1 MEIIAKDESFV
12 SVITAVNRFNIDSLT
27 RLSDIQH
34 ELDKKFSDYEIILMA
49 QKSVQKAIAVEMEHI
64 LKDVPCIR
72 YLQLSS
78 DVNSD
83 VIWSAGTENAIGDF
97 IVCFD
102 LKSDPLSLIT
112 DSINLCRQGNDVIV
126 GTAKQKQSI
135 AYRILR
141 PLSGWM
147 LNIADYRLPKDAT
160 SFRCLS
166 RRALNSVMDTGRFYQ
181 QFFMQIQK
189 SGYTQSEL
197 KYEKLSIDDKKSLL
211 SSVRTT
217 LKLMF
222 FNSTKPLR
230 LMSLLGLS
238 GSAIACLFSLYSIIL
253 NVFKNNVVEGWT
265 STVFIISLLSSIQFV
280 ILAFVAE
287 YLNRI
292 LVEQSDSYGYSIVFE
307 KNSMVMINMDR
318 INVLEQ
324 STSQSDNKVQ
334 TGRDR

>member
-49 QKSVQKAIAVEMEHI
+49 QKSVQKAIAGEMEHI

-126 GTAKQKQSI
+126 GTAKQKQSMPETIPVHRKRGLMRWI
-135 AYRILR
+135 AISALSILTCR
-141 PLSGWM
+141 
-147 LNIADYRLPKDAT
+147 
-160 SFRCLS
+160 
-166 RRALNSVMDTGRFYQ
+166 
-181 QFFMQIQK
+181 
-189 SGYTQSEL
+189 YTQ
-197 KYEKLSIDDKKSLL
+197 
-211 SSVRTT
+211 
-217 LKLMF
+217 
-222 FNSTKPLR
+222 NSKTR
-230 LMSLLGLS
+230 A
-238 GSAIACLFSLYSIIL
+238 GSAP
-253 NVFKNNVVEGWT
+253 
-265 STVFIISLLSSIQFV
+265 
-280 ILAFVAE
+280 
-287 YLNRI
+287 
-292 LVEQSDSYGYSIVFE
+292 
-307 KNSMVMINMDR
+307 
-318 INVLEQ
+318 
-324 STSQSDNKVQ
+324 
-334 TGRDR
+334 